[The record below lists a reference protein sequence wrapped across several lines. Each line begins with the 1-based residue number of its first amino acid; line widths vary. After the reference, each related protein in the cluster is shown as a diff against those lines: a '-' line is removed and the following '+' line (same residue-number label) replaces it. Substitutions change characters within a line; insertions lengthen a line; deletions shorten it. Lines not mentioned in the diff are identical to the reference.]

1 MSVSPGTHHFPDW
14 ESLDKTQRFPV
25 AHLTTLFSVLKA
37 ASPNRQ
43 EKPSFRGQF
52 LKICLATSGFPYT
65 PSCSSPPHSE
75 TDFSHWSQLMPALS
89 NCMFGFLL
97 SHIIL

>member
-14 ESLDKTQRFPV
+14 DSLDKTQRFPV

-43 EKPSFRGQF
+43 KN
-52 LKICLATSGFPYT
+52 
-65 PSCSSPPHSE
+65 H
-75 TDFSHWSQLMPALS
+75 LS
-89 NCMFGFLL
+89 VDN
-97 SHIIL
+97 S